1 MSRRLRIETGASP
14 FRVSLA
20 GYDAA
25 GATFDQV
32 LFDANQAP
40 LKLWYRGYTDID
52 TVPNYSAPGVIDIT
66 YFTTKYAHSRPSTPS
81 GTFPIF
87 ALMWRTDYADALH
100 YISPSYSFHRKY
112 AAGVTNESIGLGVG
126 GVMGTDGLYVF
137 NTKSTFQ
144 QVLSNRAYFA
154 IFENYL

>member
-14 FRVSLA
+14 FRVSMT

-40 LKLWYRGYTDID
+40 LRLYSRGYTDVE
-52 TVPNYSAPGVIDIT
+52 TVPNYSSPGVIDIT
-66 YFTTKYAHSRPSTPS
+66 YFKTKFASARPSTPL
-81 GTFPIF
+81 GTFPLF
-87 ALMWRTDYADALH
+87 ALMWRTDNASALH
-100 YISPSYSFHRKY
+100 FISPSYHFARKY
-112 AAGVTNESIGLGVG
+112 AAGVTNVSTGVGIG

-137 NTKSTFQ
+137 NVTSSFN

-154 IFENYL
+154 IFRNYL